1 MTTNA
6 GSSGPLSTPRAVF
19 LDVGETILD
28 ETRMWAAWADWLG
41 VTRLTFFALLGV
53 VIERRQ
59 HHREVFHILRP
70 GMDFEQ
76 ERQKMRAAGGL
87 PELGPRDL
95 YPDAVPCLE
104 ALGAAGLRVG
114 LVGNQPAGV
123 EDALRELG
131 LRADVVAS
139 SGTWGVE
146 KPDPAFFARVVE
158 SAGVPAAEICY
169 VGDRVDNDILP
180 AAAAGMVTAFLR
192 RGPWGLVHAAWP
204 EAERADIRLD
214 SLDQLLPALRAL

>member
-6 GSSGPLSTPRAVF
+6 GSSDPLSTPRAVF

-28 ETRMWAAWADWLG
+28 ETRMWAA
-41 VTRLTFFALLGV
+41 R
-53 VIERRQ
+53 
-59 HHREVFHILRP
+59 
-70 GMDFEQ
+70 
-76 ERQKMRAAGGL
+76 
-87 PELGPRDL
+87 
-95 YPDAVPCLE
+95 
-104 ALGAAGLRVG
+104 LRVG
-114 LVGNQPAGV
+114 LVGNQPSGV